1 METEHFPLAFTIIAQ
16 TQAEDQK
23 LQETLN
29 QYPIIY
35 FKNKI
40 VYFKNKI
47 VYFKNKIV
55 YQNKIV
61 IPVELQTR
69 LIEW

>member
-16 TQAEDQK
+16 AQAEDQK

-40 VYFKNKI
+40 VYIK
-47 VYFKNKIV
+47 
-55 YQNKIV
+55 NKIV

>member
-16 TQAEDQK
+16 AQAEDQK

-40 VYFKNKI
+40 V
-47 VYFKNKIV
+47 
-55 YQNKIV
+55 